1 LLFEDDPEGFATAEL
16 VSALPRRYYGVADHD
31 PRRER
36 LLEES
41 DGLSRCF
48 KQRRLF
54 GRQTPALRVVEVA
67 LGVRQN
73 FCHVSKIPLSGV
85 GKTQFRAGMRAFIA
99 SAVSAWKRDADSPAK
114 RLPPS
119 SL

>member
-1 LLFEDDPEGFATAEL
+1 MLFEDDPEGFATAEL

-67 LGVRQN
+67 LGVRQTFLPRVKN
-73 FCHVSKIPLSGV
+73 SSFRGWKNSVPREDEGVHRVRCFCLE
-85 GKTQFRAGMRAFIA
+85 T
-99 SAVSAWKRDADSPAK
+99 
-114 RLPPS
+114 
-119 SL
+119 